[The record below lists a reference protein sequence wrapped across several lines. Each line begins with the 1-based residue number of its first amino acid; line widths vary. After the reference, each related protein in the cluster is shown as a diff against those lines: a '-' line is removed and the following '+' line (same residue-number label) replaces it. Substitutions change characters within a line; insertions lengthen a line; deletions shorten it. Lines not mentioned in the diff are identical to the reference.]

1 MSFPL
6 RGSSVGCTGEM
17 EGFLASLGGT
27 DTSLSSDYFAMLAQQ
42 SVLEAS
48 GHNIGE
54 VSQGEVIVSMSG

>member
-1 MSFPL
+1 
-6 RGSSVGCTGEM
+6 M